1 MRGRAVEDGPM
12 TEVRAGGY
20 AERENRWLLLFELS
34 VVLPTVGILG
44 VLFLREPPS
53 DWRLLLWIA
62 TIAAIEALPVPAW
75 HGLQVSVGFPLLMVV
90 AFVYAPVPAAVA
102 AFISASDP
110 RELRR
115 EIPLVRAFFNR
126 SQVAL
131 SILAASAT
139 FHALADLRTSPAL
152 ALGPA
157 ALLAAVVDYAI
168 NSGMVAAAVS
178 ISSHLSPRRV
188 IRELRIGRLSEF
200 LVSYLGLAFFGLFL
214 AKLYLSVGFWA
225 VPIFVIPSLLARQ
238 MFFRS
243 KALEEAHEE
252 LKAREELLRALSNRL
267 AEERQDERMQIAAF
281 LHDDLAQHL
290 FRLSIQLDVAQ
301 RHLSAGRLEEAEQTL
316 REIKE
321 TKNRTS
327 DRIRAL
333 IRDLH
338 RSPLGRAG
346 LADAIHGFVAE
357 TARDADVEFRT
368 DIEEIELPPPIALL
382 LYHIA
387 REGVMNALKHAQAR
401 TVDISVKQVGDEVE
415 LVLRDDGVGFDPE
428 APPPEGHY
436 GLTMMRERAAVAG
449 GTIRVDSAP
458 GKGTTITVRM
468 PTSWLSQGPQE
479 GSAPAPPRPAGEIPA
494 GASPGT
500 APAPQDQ
507 PAGPVPA

>member
-1 MRGRAVEDGPM
+1 MVKEASEKIQEKRNSRLRA
-12 TEVRAGGY
+12 
-20 AERENRWLLLFELS
+20 FELLIS
-34 VVLPTVGILG
+34 VPSVLLIA
-44 VLFLREPPS
+44 VLFARDSTADVELI
-53 DWRLLLWIA
+53 LWTV
-62 TIAAIEALPVPAW
+62 TIAAVEILPVPAW
-75 HGLQVSVGFPLLMVV
+75 RGLQVSVGFPLMMVLAFSYPPASAAAA
-90 AFVYAPVPAAVA
+90 AFVG
-102 AFISASDP
+102 ASDP
-110 RELRR
+110 REFRR
-115 EIPLVRAFFNR
+115 EVSLLRALFNR
-126 SQVAL
+126 SQVGL
-131 SILAASAT
+131 SVLAASAV
-139 FHALADLRTSPAL
+139 FHALADLDVSPTAVL
-152 ALGPA
+152 MPT
-157 ALLAAVVDYAI
+157 ALLASVVDYAV
-168 NSGMVAAAVS
+168 NSGIVTIGFALKTG
-178 ISSHLSPRRV
+178 LSPQRA
-188 IRELRIGRLSEF
+188 IRELRVGRLSEF

-214 AKLYLSVGFWA
+214 AKLYISVGFWA

-301 RHLSAGRLEEAEQTL
+301 RHLSGGRLEEAEQTL

-368 DIEEIELPPPIALL
+368 DIDEIELPPPIALL

-415 LVLRDDGVGFDPE
+415 LVLRDDGVGFDPA

-479 GSAPAPPRPAGEIPA
+479 GSAPAPPRPAGEVAA